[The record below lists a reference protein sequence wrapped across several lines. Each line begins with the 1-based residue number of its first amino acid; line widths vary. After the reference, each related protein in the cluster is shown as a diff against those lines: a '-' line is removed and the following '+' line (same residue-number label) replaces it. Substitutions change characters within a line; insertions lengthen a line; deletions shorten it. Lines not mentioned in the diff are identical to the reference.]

1 MMPRYAVYFSPAITS
16 PWWAFGAGWLG
27 RDECSNLPLAQAEV
41 EGITPQALHAATQ
54 EPRRYGFH
62 ATLKAP
68 FHLKKNCKESD
79 LIEKLVHLSKQLNP
93 VELGALSVVKM
104 GDFVALVPSV
114 TSAQLSTLAE
124 NCVTEIDDMRA
135 PLTEFE
141 IARRNVDSA
150 DMRGQFLLEKYG
162 YPHVLER
169 FIFHFTLSG
178 RVTPQDADSL
188 IKTVM
193 YPVAQLNQNS
203 PLVLDRLCL
212 FVEDS
217 PGAPFKRIADM
228 ALTV

>member
-1 MMPRYAVYFSPAITS
+1 
-16 PWWAFGAGWLG
+16 
-27 RDECSNLPLAQAEV
+27 LPLEQAKLE
-41 EGITPQALHAATQ
+41 EISPDALYAMTQ

-68 FHLKKNCKESD
+68 FHLQKNCKESD
-79 LIEKLVHLSKQLNP
+79 LIEKLVHLSKQLKP
-93 VELGALSVVKM
+93 VELGSMCAVTM
-104 GDFVALVPSV
+104 GEFVALVPQV
-114 TSAQLSTLAE
+114 VSAQLSNLAE
-124 NCVTEIDDMRA
+124 KCVTDIDDMRE

-150 DMRGQFLLEKYG
+150 DMRGQFLLEKFG

-178 RVTPQDADSL
+178 RVTAQEADSL
-188 IKTVM
+188 VKAVM
-193 YPVAQLNQNS
+193 NPVENLNENS

-217 PGAPFKRIADM
+217 PGAPFRRIADM
-228 ALTV
+228 ALTG

>member
-27 RDECSNLPLAQAEV
+27 RNECSNLPLEQAKLE
-41 EGITPQALHAATQ
+41 EISSEALYAMTQ
-54 EPRRYGFH
+54 SPRRYGFH

-68 FHLKKNCKESD
+68 FHLKSNFGESD
-79 LIEKLVHLSKQLNP
+79 LIEKLVLLSKQLQP
-93 VELGALSVVKM
+93 VELGSMCAVKM
-104 GDFVALVPSV
+104 GDFVALVPQAMS
-114 TSAQLSTLAE
+114 TQLNTLAE
-124 NCVTEIDDMRA
+124 KCVTEIDDMRA
-135 PLTEFE
+135 PLTAIE
-141 IARRNVDSA
+141 IARRNVDSS
-150 DMRGQFLLEKYG
+150 DVRGQFLLEKFG

-178 RVTPQDADSL
+178 RITPQEADSL

-193 YPVAQLNQNS
+193 NPVAQLNQNF

-217 PGAPFKRIADM
+217 PGAPFRRIVDM
-228 ALTV
+228 ALTL